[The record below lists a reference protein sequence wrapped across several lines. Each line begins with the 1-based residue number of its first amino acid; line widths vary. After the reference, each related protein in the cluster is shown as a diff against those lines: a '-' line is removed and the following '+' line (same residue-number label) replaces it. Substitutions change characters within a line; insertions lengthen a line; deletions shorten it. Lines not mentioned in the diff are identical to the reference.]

1 MTEELKDE
9 NQKKKLK
16 DGDIIERNGKKFKV
30 ELIHTQTKT
39 KVHPREHLYLGK
51 TGYDYN
57 KALLALMPRMTE
69 DMIDQFD
76 TGDLVMDADK
86 TLEFLSEVKIGDV
99 IGVKAQRY
107 QVVHGHEL
115 DPYQA
120 LPVNKVKPTK
130 TEGVYEPVESKPV
143 EFLKFGEIDHARE
156 LGLLDILWRDGKPYG
171 VDEFQDMT
179 VVLLHDL
186 DDPDSKKK
194 GKKKK

>member
-9 NQKKKLK
+9 TQKKKLK
-16 DGDIIERNGKKFKV
+16 DGDIIERNGKKFRV
-30 ELIHTQTKT
+30 ELINTQTKVKT
-39 KVHPREHLYLGK
+39 HPREHLYLGK

-69 DMIDQFD
+69 DMMEQFE

-86 TLEFLSEVKIGDV
+86 TLEFLSQVKIGDV
-99 IGVKAQRY
+99 IGVKSYRY
-107 QVVHGHEL
+107 RVNRNHRL
-115 DPYQA
+115 DSTVLEVA
-120 LPVNKVKPTK
+120 KVKPTK
-130 TEGVYEPVESKPV
+130 TEGVYEPLSDDAEA
-143 EFLKFGEIDHARE
+143 LKFGELDHARE

-171 VDEFQDMT
+171 IDEFQDMT
-179 VVLLHDL
+179 IVLLHDL